1 MHPPFVPRVGLC
13 RTCGRSVGFV
23 WAGRGPELRS
33 FLPVALTRLIKEPHV
48 NATATA
54 PRRSRRLLVPLAT
67 LVAAGGIVAASG
79 ATFATSTAST
89 GLAASGTL
97 TQVNSNSVAFAKSN
111 LKPGDVVT
119 GSVTITNKSSLP
131 ATFTLKEDE
140 VTNTFAPKS
149 DLALKI
155 TNGATVVSDTT
166 LGAAGTVPLGTWTPG
181 EARTF
186 TYTVT
191 FAQSASNLQ
200 QGKTAETR
208 YTFTSV
214 QTAAE
219 TFTGTQGGEQ
229 KTSGTEVIAEPVQ

>member
-1 MHPPFVPRVGLC
+1 M
-13 RTCGRSVGFV
+13 T
-23 WAGRGPELRS
+23 
-33 FLPVALTRLIKEPHV
+33 
-48 NATATA
+48 ATATA

-67 LVAAGGIVAASG
+67 LVAAGGVVMASG
-79 ATFATSTAST
+79 ATFATSTSST

-97 TQVNSNSVAFAKSN
+97 TQVNSSSVAFSKSN

-119 GSVTITNKSSLP
+119 GTVTITNKSSLP
-131 ATFTLKEDE
+131 ATFTLKEEE
-140 VTNTFAPKS
+140 VTNTFSPKE
-149 DLALKI
+149 DLTLKI
-155 TNGATVVSDTT
+155 TEGATVVSDTT
-166 LGAAGTVPLGTWTPG
+166 LGAAGTKPLGTWTAG

-191 FAQSASNLQ
+191 FKQTASNLQ

-219 TFTGTQGGEQ
+219 TFTGTNNTTQT
-229 KTSGTEVIAEPVQ
+229 TSGTEVIAEPTAP